1 MSWKPKVKIQVQ
13 LIKCGT
19 CGKPYNN
26 PLKHTCVIRVDRRRV
41 AAKKKTVAKNAKKK
55 RK

>member
-1 MSWKPKVKIQVQ
+1 MPWKPKIKVQ

-26 PLKHTCVIRVDRRRV
+26 PIKHVCVTRMDRRRV
-41 AAKKKTVAKNAKKK
+41 AAKKKAIGNAKKK

>member
-1 MSWKPKVKIQVQ
+1 MAIKPKVKIQVF
-13 LIKCGT
+13 KCGT

-26 PLKHTCVIRVDRRRV
+26 PIKHVCVVRMDRRRAAAKKKAV
-41 AAKKKTVAKNAKKK
+41 AAKKK